1 MNQSFSREKRLLN
14 AHQFKAVFDSPD
26 FRLSGRCVLL
36 LARFNQLKHH
46 RLGLVIG
53 KKNIKLSVERNRVK
67 RQIREH
73 FRTQELNFLGV
84 DVVIIARKGLADLSN
99 SELQHE
105 LTTLWKRLLK
115 QCNAKSKASLAA
127 PVGNQNA

>member
-1 MNQSFSREKRLLN
+1 MNQGFGREKRLLN

-26 FRLSGRCVLL
+26 IRLSGRCVLL
-36 LARFNQLKHH
+36 LARFNQLEHH

-73 FRTQELNFLGV
+73 FRKEELTLLGL
-84 DVVIIARKGLADLSN
+84 DVVMVARKGLADLSN
-99 SELQHE
+99 SELQIE
-105 LTTLWKRLLK
+105 LATLWKRLLR
-115 QCNAKSKASLAA
+115 QCSAKNKTSLAA
-127 PVGNQNA
+127 PVGNHNA